1 VAAVVAQARR
11 DVLAHWGLGHVARSV
26 VDRLREIKSSG
37 KLAEAKRARTPA
49 SRYSAYSYSSGTSS
63 SSAASSLSST
73 TAETPGRKKIK
84 IVNDL

>member
-37 KLAEAKRARTPA
+37 KLAEARQARTPRRF
-49 SRYSAYSYSSGTSS
+49 SSKSSVVSSSAVS
-63 SSAASSLSST
+63 SSAASTTT